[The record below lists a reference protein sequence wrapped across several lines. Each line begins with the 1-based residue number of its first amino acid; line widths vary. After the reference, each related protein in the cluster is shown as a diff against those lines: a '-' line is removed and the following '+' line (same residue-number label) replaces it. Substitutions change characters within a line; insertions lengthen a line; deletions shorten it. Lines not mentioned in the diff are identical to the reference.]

1 MSKQTNQISQAVAR
15 VRLPRTAR
23 ARFAPTAPMPANEP
37 LFCTTTRRIALVS
50 AVPGIVQTWVRML
63 TDACYDVMAF
73 HRWSSELQE
82 QLNPDL
88 ILFDATIFEDEL
100 ALKRWQ
106 ESLDKGTA
114 PRLYLIN
121 DALMEAA
128 SQLLPHEELMS
139 WPAAS
144 ARPVQRIERMLS
156 GRSAQKKPAASGQRI
171 VFKDIWIDRG
181 KMTVHQGEHLLS
193 LTKTEYDLLLKLI
206 EAQGRVISREQMMH
220 DIWDTDFI
228 GGSNV
233 VDVHVK
239 SLRKKLGDNAA
250 APRYITTVRGVGY
263 RLAD

>member
-1 MSKQTNQISQAVAR
+1 MPKQTNQVNQAVTR
-15 VRLPRTAR
+15 VRLPGTVR
-23 ARFAPTAPMPANEP
+23 ARFAPTAPAPANQP
-37 LFCTTTRRIALVS
+37 LQCTTTRRIALIS
-50 AVPGIVQTWVRML
+50 AVPGVVQVWVRML

-73 HRWSSELQE
+73 HRWSPELQA
-82 QLNPDL
+82 QLSPDL
-88 ILFDATIFEDEL
+88 ILFDATVFEDAFEL
-100 ALKRWQ
+100 KLWH
-106 ESLDKGTA
+106 ESLEEGA
-114 PRLYLIN
+114 RPRIYLVN

-128 SQLLPHEELMS
+128 QQQLPHEELVS

-144 ARPVQRIERMLS
+144 TRPVQRIERILS
-156 GRSAQKKPAASGQRI
+156 GRLGQKEQAVSGSRI

-181 KMTVHQGEHLLS
+181 KMTVYQGERLIG

-250 APRYITTVRGVGY
+250 APHYITTVRGVGY

>member
-15 VRLPRTAR
+15 VRLPRTVR
-23 ARFAPTAPMPANEP
+23 TRFAPKSPEANLP
-37 LFCTTTRRIALVS
+37 LFCPTTRRIALVS
-50 AVPGIVQTWVRML
+50 AVPGVVQAWVRML

-73 HRWSSELQE
+73 HRWSPELQE
-82 QLNPDL
+82 QLLPDL
-88 ILFDATIFEDEL
+88 ILFDATTFEDAF
-100 ALKRWQ
+100 ALQRWH
-106 ESLDKGTA
+106 ESLAEGA
-114 PRLYLIN
+114 GPRVYLVN
-121 DALMEAA
+121 DVLMEAA
-128 SQLLPHEELMS
+128 RQLLPHEELIS

-144 ARPVQRIERMLS
+144 ARPVQRIERILS
-156 GRSAQKKPAASGQRI
+156 GHPAQKGQAVAGQRI

-181 KMTVHQGEHLLS
+181 KMTVHQAERQLS

-206 EAQGRVISREQMMH
+206 ETQGRVISREQMLH